1 MIVNAH
7 KAAMAVSLK
16 NLRQTTKKGS
26 SHILSTDAAPPE
38 EALSH
43 GGTTASP
50 VIVTNATT

>member
-1 MIVNAH
+1 MVVNAH

-16 NLRQTTKKGS
+16 NLKQTTKKGS

-38 EALSH
+38 EALSY